1 MKYKFSQFLGSLLS
15 PTVFNYLGYYGSY
28 LTYFFCCLPAL
39 IYLSCYVEEPI
50 KKTEFEFSGFSSFIQ
65 RFFLDPVKEMIMTIS
80 KPRPG
85 NLRVL
90 LIIQLFAYGL
100 LWFNTQWSFG
110 LEYNYMLLV
119 FKNFTSEQFSYYNA
133 SQQILMSLFMLFIM
147 PKLKIHESLYCVF
160 SLSAMAI
167 AYFILPWISNLWAY
181 IGIPNTFNLKFQTN
195 L

>member
-1 MKYKFSQFLGSLLS
+1 M
-15 PTVFNYLGYYGSY
+15 N
-28 LTYFFCCLPAL
+28 
-39 IYLSCYVEEPI
+39 
-50 KKTEFEFSGFSSFIQ
+50 
-65 RFFLDPVKEMIMTIS
+65 PVKEMISTIS

-85 NLRVL
+85 SLRLL
-90 LIIQLFAYGL
+90 LIVQLFAYGL

-147 PKLKIHESLYCVF
+147 PKLKLHESLYCVL

-181 IGIPNTFNLKFQTN
+181 IGTSIHLFNHFKLLQLLSCYRSECFDHCILWQLGQCKN
-195 L
+195 LVYLLCWQNGNWQDLCFSRHSCFHHAFCI